1 MDYSFWGYSYLGKIM
16 KDTLIITVNE
26 EAKKVL
32 LALLNSIYDDEL
44 DLLSIK
50 HEEDSLSTTRSLTI
64 KYRERYV

>member
-50 HEEDSLSTTRSLTI
+50 HEEDSLSTTRFLTI